1 METNQEKIQEAKE
14 LLGKDRTIEIMSDVL
29 EKYDSRNQVALCPNH
44 KEKTPSLSWYEK
56 ANSFYCF
63 GCETSFDILDYY
75 MDFKYMTFMEAVET
89 LYDLVGFEIKSN
101 LTTEEKEI
109 NKVAYQKR
117 LATIEK
123 MTVEGIQQHEKL
135 FNSIAYN
142 IITKDWGLQDD
153 TIRKYKLGFEDTGTF
168 KDRIIIPY
176 LDTRGNTIYRTGR
189 TVTNNSSIKYLKETS
204 KIEKTINDKKVTG
217 RIFPSNPIYNAQ
229 ALDSYKDD
237 VLVVEGEKD
246 ALTLLQAGYQAVA
259 YSGGSVKGLEILN
272 NYEDIERIYVIP
284 DKEITNIGNNKAI
297 EVAELLGITKEI
309 YIAELPL
316 LENTEKTD
324 VNDYFNYDRA
334 KFKVNLDELL
344 TKSKE
349 YIHQEKPFSYLD
361 DKGRPQKRWENLNH
375 ILWLNEID
383 VKYNKLTNK
392 IEILGLN
399 SEIGYDAMAT
409 DIESLCVGKGLILG
423 KLQLGDFIH
432 RVAMKNQ
439 YSPVQEYLLEV
450 EKKEFDNT
458 NAIRELYNTLE
469 VVDDTSFKYDLFR
482 KWLIKTVALA
492 FNDDCKQGSDGVLIL
507 QGEQGLG
514 KTRWIQSI
522 VPNLDWVGEE
532 LTINP
537 RDKDSVIIA
546 TGFWIT
552 ELAELESMTT
562 KSEQGSLKAF
572 LTANTDRYRIPYG
585 RNNEEFPRYTSFYG
599 SVNQIDFLAD
609 ETGNRRYWPLEV
621 TEINYQHDV
630 DLDKLWNQ
638 VMKSYRAGE
647 RHWLNAEELEKLNV
661 LTSKHKLVSPVEQR
675 LRDLYNWENL
685 DDEVNHEYLTA
696 SQITDRLGIN
706 TSGREF
712 SNAYSNVLIAL
723 GYTQKE
729 IDEKYKTRRNVGNVY
744 RVPSKFRLEE
754 FKRSVDKV

>member
-1 METNQEKIQEAKE
+1 METNHEIIQDAKRE
-14 LLGKDRTIEIMSDVL
+14 LGKERTIEIMKDVL
-29 EKYDSRNQVALCPNH
+29 EKYDSRNQVAICPNH
-44 KEKTPSLSWYEK
+44 REKTPSLSWYDK
-56 ANSFYCF
+56 SNAFYCF
-63 GCETSFDILDYY
+63 GCETSFDIIDYY
-75 MDFKYMTFMEAVET
+75 MNFEYMTFMEAVET
-89 LYDLVGFEIKSN
+89 LYNLVEFEVESN
-101 LTTEEKEI
+101 LTAEEKEI
-109 NKVAYQKR
+109 NKVAYHKR
-117 LATIEK
+117 LATIER
-123 MTVEGIQQHEKL
+123 MSVETNQHHKQL

-142 IITKDWGLQDD
+142 IITKDWGLQDR
-153 TIRKYKLGFEDTGTF
+153 IIKEYKLGFADSGYYEN
-168 KDRIIIPY
+168 RIMIPY
-176 LDTRGNTIYRTGR
+176 LDDRGNTLYRTGR
-189 TVTNNSSIKYLKETS
+189 TIIDADIKFLKEKS
-204 KIEKTINDKKVTG
+204 KITQTINGKEVTG
-217 RIFPSNPIYNAQ
+217 KIFPSNQIYNAKT
-229 ALDSYKDD
+229 LSKYKND

-246 ALTLLQAGYQAVA
+246 ALTLLQAGYQVVA
-259 YSGGSVKGLEILN
+259 FSGASMKGLDILN
-272 NYEDIERIYVIP
+272 TYKDIKRVYIIP
-284 DKEITNIGNNKAI
+284 DKEISNIGDNKAI
-297 EVAELLGITKEI
+297 QVAEILGITKEV

-316 LENTEKTD
+316 LEDAEKTD
-324 VNDYFNYDRA
+324 VNDYYNSDRKA
-334 KFKVNLDELL
+334 FKENMDKLL
-344 TKSKE
+344 KESIE
-349 YIHQEKPFSYLD
+349 YIHQDKPFPYLD

-375 ILWLNEID
+375 VLWLNEIT

-409 DIESLCVGKGLILG
+409 DIESLCVDKGLILG

-439 YSPVQEYLLEV
+439 YSPVQDYLLEV
-450 EKKEFDNT
+450 EKKEFNKSD
-458 NAIRELYNTLE
+458 AIKELYETLK
-469 VVDDTSFKYDLFR
+469 VVDDSEFKYVLFR

-522 VPNLDWVGEE
+522 VPNLEWVGEE

-552 ELAELESMTT
+552 ELAELEGMTT
-562 KSEQGSLKAF
+562 RTEQGSLKAF

-621 TEINYQHDV
+621 DGIDYQHNV
-630 DLDKLWNQ
+630 NIDKLWNQ
-638 VMKSYRAGE
+638 VMKLYRANE
-647 RHWLNAEELEKLNV
+647 RHWLNSEELEQLNV
-661 LTSKHKLVSPVEQR
+661 LTNKHKIISPVEQK

-685 DDEVNHEYLTA
+685 DDEFNHEYLTA

-706 TSGREF
+706 VKGREF
-712 SNAYSNVLIAL
+712 SNAYSNVLVAL

-729 IDEKYKTRRNVGNVY
+729 IENNYKIRRNVGNVY
-744 RVPSKFRLEE
+744 RVPINITNNKLNE
-754 FKRSVDKV
+754 FKQKCR